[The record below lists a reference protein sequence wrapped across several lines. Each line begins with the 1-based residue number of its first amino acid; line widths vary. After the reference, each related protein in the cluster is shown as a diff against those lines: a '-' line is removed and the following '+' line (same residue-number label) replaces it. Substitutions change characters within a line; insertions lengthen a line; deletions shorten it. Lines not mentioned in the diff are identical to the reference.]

1 MINQDR
7 KNLRGGHFGK
17 KDQQFRLSH
26 SELEGATQ
34 YLVDFQQTLGHL
46 GLELRREVCIGGRDL
61 RLVGVWVDSTGT
73 SERTPREN
81 VQWEE
86 NQGWYLECCK
96 SQQFNKHLLSKHSV
110 RHFMRYFQA
119 QRGEEN
125 GIPALKE
132 ITTPMGIWVRQRFL
146 SWYHWYFPYTHPPS
160 LQRNIENI
168 IIFFLLLLSTFS

>member
-81 VQWEE
+81 VQ
-86 NQGWYLECCK
+86 
-96 SQQFNKHLLSKHSV
+96 
-110 RHFMRYFQA
+110 
-119 QRGEEN
+119 
-125 GIPALKE
+125 
-132 ITTPMGIWVRQRFL
+132 
-146 SWYHWYFPYTHPPS
+146 
-160 LQRNIENI
+160 
-168 IIFFLLLLSTFS
+168 